1 MGVPAPAPIAQRFFF
16 KEDIENDCKIA
27 PLPAPGVREVPRVGS
42 LQQAPCW
49 RGGKACARPALQQRR
64 ARPRRALHR
73 REMWEK
79 HQQHCGPGCQSFAPP
94 AVGDRRHQQA
104 EERGTRVCRA
114 APDSRR
120 ATQQR
125 WGRAAPFPVR
135 TSWGASCAPP
145 VPASSEE
152 RSSVLSLSNCWG
164 SPASDPWARRAG
176 AAGWAGTRSSLS
188 SEEWAPSPHRG
199 SAQAGGLTPC
209 SPICMR
215 RTGLPCSQRDV
226 RRRLQALPH
235 SPFLGAAAAL
245 VCAPVGVV
253 PQI

>member
-1 MGVPAPAPIAQRFFF
+1 M
-16 KEDIENDCKIA
+16 
-27 PLPAPGVREVPRVGS
+27 
-42 LQQAPCW
+42 QQAPCW
-49 RGGKACARPALQQRR
+49 RGGTACACPALQQRG

-79 HQQHCGPGCQSFAPP
+79 HQEHCVPGCQSSAPP

-104 EERGTRVCRA
+104 EERGTPVCRA

-120 ATQQR
+120 ATQQPWAR
-125 WGRAAPFPVR
+125 GRAAPFPIR
-135 TSWGASCAPP
+135 TRWGASCAPP

-199 SAQAGGLTPC
+199 LAQAGGLMPC